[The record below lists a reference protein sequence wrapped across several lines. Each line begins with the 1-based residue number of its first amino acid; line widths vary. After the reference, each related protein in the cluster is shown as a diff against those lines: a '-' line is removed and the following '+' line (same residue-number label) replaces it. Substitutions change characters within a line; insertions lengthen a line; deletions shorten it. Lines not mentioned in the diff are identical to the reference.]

1 MARAIDLELLQ
12 LLEDK
17 LGKETARKVAQAI
30 ELGLEVM
37 EKRAEELAIQKKLE
51 LRDELT
57 KELASKAD
65 IQVLKTEIQTVRAET
80 QADLQALRAEMQAME
95 QRLEAKIELVRKELG
110 GEIDKVR
117 AELSGE
123 IDKVKTELDGKI
135 DKVRAELREEILRL
149 DRKFTILFIILFF
162 TLILFNQNALE
173 FLLKVL
179 GLIK

>member
-1 MARAIDLELLQ
+1 MPKAIDLELLQ

-17 LGKETARKVAQAI
+17 LGKEEARKVAQAI

-51 LRDELT
+51 LKDELT

-65 IQVLKTEIQTVRAET
+65 IQVLKAEIQAVRAEV
-80 QADLQALRAEMQAME
+80 QAME
-95 QRLEAKIELVRKELG
+95 ARLEAKIEK
-110 GEIDKVR
+110 
-117 AELSGE
+117 
-123 IDKVKTELDGKI
+123 
-135 DKVRAELREEILRL
+135 EILRL

-162 TLILFNQNALE
+162 TLMLVNQNALE

-179 GLIK
+179 GVIK

>member
-17 LGKETARKVAQAI
+17 LGKEEARKVAKAI
-30 ELGLEVM
+30 ELGLEIL

-51 LRDELT
+51 LKDELT

-65 IQVLKTEIQTVRAET
+65 IQVLKTEIQAVRT
-80 QADLQALRAEMQAME
+80 EMQAME
-95 QRLEAKIELVRKELG
+95 QRLEAKIELFRK
-110 GEIDKVR
+110 
-117 AELSGE
+117 
-123 IDKVKTELDGKI
+123 ELDGKI
-135 DKVRAELREEILRL
+135 EREILKL
-149 DRKFTILFIILFF
+149 EHKLEHKFNIIMFFIIISTLIILFS
-162 TLILFNQNALE
+162 INKDALE

>member
-30 ELGLEVM
+30 ELGPEVM

-51 LRDELT
+51 LKDELT

-65 IQVLKTEIQTVRAET
+65 IQVLKTEIQAV
-80 QADLQALRAEMQAME
+80 RAEMQAME
-95 QRLEAKIELVRKELG
+95 QRLEAKIELVRKEL
-110 GEIDKVR
+110 
-117 AELSGE
+117 S
-123 IDKVKTELDGKI
+123 GKI
-135 DKVRAELREEILRL
+135 DKVRAEFSAKIENEILKL
-149 DRKFTILFIILFF
+149 DRKFTIMFIILFF
-162 TLILFNQNALE
+162 TLILVNQNALE

>member
-37 EKRAEELAIQKKLE
+37 EKRAEELALQKKLE
-51 LRDELT
+51 LRDELV

-65 IQVLKTEIQTVRAET
+65 IQVLKTEIQAV
-80 QADLQALRAEMQAME
+80 RAEMQAIEERME
-95 QRLEAKIELVRKELG
+95 A
-110 GEIDKVR
+110 
-117 AELSGE
+117 
-123 IDKVKTELDGKI
+123 KI
-135 DKVRAELREEILRL
+135 DKVRTELSAKIENEILRL
-149 DRKFTILFIILFF
+149 DRKFTIMFIILFF
-162 TLILFNQNALE
+162 TLILVNQNALE

>member
-30 ELGLEVM
+30 ELGLEVL
-37 EKRAEELAIQKKLE
+37 EKRAEELAILKKLE
-51 LRDELT
+51 LKDELT

-65 IQVLKTEIQTVRAET
+65 IQVLKTEIQAVRAET

-95 QRLEAKIELVRKELG
+95 QRLEAKIE
-110 GEIDKVR
+110 KVR
-117 AELSGE
+117 LEL
-123 IDKVKTELDGKI
+123 K
-135 DKVRAELREEILRL
+135 EEIFKL

-162 TLILFNQNALE
+162 TLILVNQNALE
-173 FLLKVL
+173 FLLRVL

>member
-17 LGKETARKVAQAI
+17 LGKEEARKVAQAI
-30 ELGLEVM
+30 EIGLEVM

-65 IQVLKTEIQTVRAET
+65 LQT
-80 QADLQALRAEMQAME
+80 LRAEMQAME
-95 QRLEAKIELVRKELG
+95 ERLSAKIELVR
-110 GEIDKVR
+110 R
-117 AELSGE
+117 
-123 IDKVKTELDGKI
+123 ELDGKI
-135 DKVRAELREEILRL
+135 EREILKL
-149 DRKFTILFIILFF
+149 EHKLEHKFNIIMFFIIISTLIILFN
-162 TLILFNQNALE
+162 INKDALE

>member
-1 MARAIDLELLQ
+1 MPKAIDLELLQ

-17 LGKETARKVAQAI
+17 LGKEEARKVAQAI

-37 EKRAEELAIQKKLE
+37 EKRAEELATQKKLE
-51 LRDELT
+51 LKDELT

-65 IQVLKTEIQTVRAET
+65 IQVLKAEIQAVRT
-80 QADLQALRAEMQAME
+80 EMQAME
-95 QRLEAKIELVRKELG
+95 QRLEAKIE
-110 GEIDKVR
+110 KVR
-117 AELSGE
+117 S
-123 IDKVKTELDGKI
+123 
-135 DKVRAELREEILRL
+135 ELREELLRL

-162 TLILFNQNALE
+162 TLILVNQNALE

>member
-37 EKRAEELAIQKKLE
+37 EKRAEELAVQKKLE

-65 IQVLKTEIQTVRAET
+65 IQVLKTEIQAV
-80 QADLQALRAEMQAME
+80 RAEMQAME
-95 QRLEAKIELVRKELG
+95 ERLEAKIE
-110 GEIDKVR
+110 KVR
-117 AELSGE
+117 LEL
-123 IDKVKTELDGKI
+123 K
-135 DKVRAELREEILRL
+135 EEIFKL

-162 TLILFNQNALE
+162 TLILVNQNALE

>member
-65 IQVLKTEIQTVRAET
+65 IQVLKAEIQPV
-80 QADLQALRAEMQAME
+80 RAEMQAME
-95 QRLEAKIELVRKELG
+95 ERLEAKIE
-110 GEIDKVR
+110 KVR
-117 AELSGE
+117 LEL
-123 IDKVKTELDGKI
+123 K
-135 DKVRAELREEILRL
+135 EEILKL
-149 DRKFTILFIILFF
+149 DRKFTIMFIILLFAV
-162 TLILFNQNALE
+162 ILVNQNALE

>member
-1 MARAIDLELLQ
+1 VWYIFKTMPKAIDLELLQ

-51 LRDELT
+51 LKDELT

-65 IQVLKTEIQTVRAET
+65 IQVLKAEIQAVRAEV
-80 QADLQALRAEMQAME
+80 QAME
-95 QRLEAKIELVRKELG
+95 ARLEAKIEK
-110 GEIDKVR
+110 
-117 AELSGE
+117 
-123 IDKVKTELDGKI
+123 
-135 DKVRAELREEILRL
+135 EILRL

-162 TLILFNQNALE
+162 TLILVNQNALE

-179 GLIK
+179 GVIR

>member
-17 LGKETARKVAQAI
+17 LGKEEARKVAQAI
-30 ELGLEVM
+30 ELGLEIL

-65 IQVLKTEIQTVRAET
+65 IQVLKAEIQAV
-80 QADLQALRAEMQAME
+80 RAEMQAME
-95 QRLEAKIELVRKELG
+95 ERLEAKIEK
-110 GEIDKVR
+110 
-117 AELSGE
+117 
-123 IDKVKTELDGKI
+123 
-135 DKVRAELREEILRL
+135 EILKL

-162 TLILFNQNALE
+162 TLILVNQNAIE

>member
-1 MARAIDLELLQ
+1 MPKAIDLELLQ

-37 EKRAEELAIQKKLE
+37 EKRAEELAVQKKLE
-51 LRDELT
+51 LRDELI

-65 IQVLKTEIQTVRAET
+65 IQVLKAEIQAVRAEIEKVR
-80 QADLQALRAEMQAME
+80 LE
-95 QRLEAKIELVRKELG
+95 LEAKIER
-110 GEIDKVR
+110 
-117 AELSGE
+117 
-123 IDKVKTELDGKI
+123 
-135 DKVRAELREEILRL
+135 EILKL

-162 TLILFNQNALE
+162 TLILVNQNALE

-179 GLIK
+179 GVIR

>member
-17 LGKETARKVAQAI
+17 LGKEEARKVAQAI
-30 ELGLEVM
+30 ELGLEIL

-65 IQVLKTEIQTVRAET
+65 IQVLKAEIQTV
-80 QADLQALRAEMQAME
+80 RAEMQAME
-95 QRLEAKIELVRKELG
+95 QRLEAKI
-110 GEIDKVR
+110 DKVR
-117 AELSGE
+117 TELSA
-123 IDKVKTELDGKI
+123 KI
-135 DKVRAELREEILRL
+135 ENEILRL

-162 TLILFNQNALE
+162 TLILVNQNALE

>member
-1 MARAIDLELLQ
+1 LQ

-17 LGKETARKVAQAI
+17 LGKEEARKVAQAI

-51 LRDELT
+51 LRDELV

-65 IQVLKTEIQTVRAET
+65 L
-80 QADLQALRAEMQAME
+80 LALRAEMQAME
-95 QRLEAKIELVRKELG
+95 ERLSAKIELVRK
-110 GEIDKVR
+110 D
-117 AELSGE
+117 
-123 IDKVKTELDGKI
+123 LDGKI
-135 DKVRAELREEILRL
+135 EREILKL
-149 DRKFTILFIILFF
+149 EHKLEHKFNIIMFFIIISTLIILFN
-162 TLILFNQNALE
+162 INKDALE

>member
-1 MARAIDLELLQ
+1 MPKAIDLELLQ

-37 EKRAEELAIQKKLE
+37 EKRAEELALQKKLE
-51 LRDELT
+51 LKDDLT

-65 IQVLKTEIQTVRAET
+65 IQVLKAEIQAVRAEV
-80 QADLQALRAEMQAME
+80 QAME
-95 QRLEAKIELVRKELG
+95 ARLEAKIEK
-110 GEIDKVR
+110 
-117 AELSGE
+117 
-123 IDKVKTELDGKI
+123 
-135 DKVRAELREEILRL
+135 EILRL

-162 TLILFNQNALE
+162 TLILVNQNALE

-179 GLIK
+179 GVIE

>member
-17 LGKETARKVAQAI
+17 LGKEEARKVAQATEI
-30 ELGLEVM
+30 GLEVM

-51 LRDELT
+51 LMDELT

-65 IQVLKTEIQTVRAET
+65 IQVLKAEIQTVKAE
-80 QADLQALRAEMQAME
+80 LS
-95 QRLEAKIELVRKELG
+95 AKIEN
-110 GEIDKVR
+110 
-117 AELSGE
+117 
-123 IDKVKTELDGKI
+123 
-135 DKVRAELREEILRL
+135 EILKL
-149 DRKFTILFIILFF
+149 DRKFTIMFIILFF

>member
-65 IQVLKTEIQTVRAET
+65 IQVLKAEIQTVRAE
-80 QADLQALRAEMQAME
+80 MQAMGKGWR
-95 QRLEAKIELVRKELG
+95 QRQF
-110 GEIDKVR
+110 R
-117 AELSGE
+117 AELSA
-123 IDKVKTELDGKI
+123 KI
-135 DKVRAELREEILRL
+135 ENEILRL
-149 DRKFTILFIILFF
+149 DRKFTIMFIILFF
-162 TLILFNQNALE
+162 TLILVNQNALE

-179 GLIK
+179 GLDKVIYF

>member
-30 ELGLEVM
+30 EIGLEVL

-65 IQVLKTEIQTVRAET
+65 L
-80 QADLQALRAEMQAME
+80 LALRAEMQAME

-117 AELSGE
+117 TELSA
-123 IDKVKTELDGKI
+123 KI
-135 DKVRAELREEILRL
+135 ENEILRL
-149 DRKFTILFIILFF
+149 DRKFTIMFIILLFAV
-162 TLILFNQNALE
+162 ILVNQNALE
-173 FLLKVL
+173 FLLKFL
-179 GLIK
+179 G

>member
-65 IQVLKTEIQTVRAET
+65 LLALK
-80 QADLQALRAEMQAME
+80 AEMQAME
-95 QRLEAKIELVRKELG
+95 QRLEAKIELVRKEL
-110 GEIDKVR
+110 
-117 AELSGE
+117 SGE
-123 IDKVKTELDGKI
+123 INKVKTELSAKI
-135 DKVRAELREEILRL
+135 ENEILRL

-162 TLILFNQNALE
+162 TLILVNQNALE
-173 FLLKVL
+173 LLLKVL

>member
-1 MARAIDLELLQ
+1 MAKAIDLELLQ

-30 ELGLEVM
+30 ELGLEIL

-51 LRDELT
+51 LKDELT

-65 IQVLKTEIQTVRAET
+65 IQVLKAEIQAI
-80 QADLQALRAEMQAME
+80 RAEMQAME
-95 QRLEAKIELVRKELG
+95 ARLEAMIER
-110 GEIDKVR
+110 
-117 AELSGE
+117 
-123 IDKVKTELDGKI
+123 
-135 DKVRAELREEILRL
+135 EILKL
-149 DRKFTILFIILFF
+149 DRKFTIMFIILFF
-162 TLILFNQNALE
+162 TLILVNQNALE